1 MKIRKSGSAP
11 FISSRFIITKT
22 YPLQDILNNKIPMQ
36 SDKLKVR
43 LIKEGYLDEVCSTC
57 GREDWNSKTIP
68 LQLSHKN
75 GNPNDNSLRNLEL
88 LCPNC
93 HAQTPQYTLKDEFK
107 GETYSNKDK
116 EDANRA

>member
-1 MKIRKSGSAP
+1 MRIRKSGSAP
-11 FISSRFIITKT
+11 FVSSRFIITKT
-22 YPLQDILNNKIPMQ
+22 YPIQDILNNKIPMQ

-43 LIKEGYLDEVCSTC
+43 LIKEGYLEEACSTC

-93 HAQTPQYTLKDEFK
+93 HAQTGEWKLKNEHR
-107 GETYSNKDK
+107 GTRSNVDHNSPNT
-116 EDANRA
+116 DT